1 MENYPCNSNKSKELE
16 KEKAAE
22 RKIEPVVSAPAK
34 IKKKKGVS
42 KFARVFLPE
51 DVSDVKGYIVSDI
64 LIPAAKKALMGA
76 IDVLLNGR
84 NGSSYSSS
92 KRISSA
98 ERVSYRKYYDEPRDS
113 RSSSKDSRSRFDF
126 DDIGFSTRREAEEV
140 KDRMMECI
148 ERYNY
153 VSVADMYDMASLVAP
168 FTSNRYG
175 WTRVSDIARADIV
188 KADEDFVIKLPRVES
203 LD

>member
-1 MENYPCNSNKSKELE
+1 MENYPCNSNKSKELANE
-16 KEKAAE
+16 KEAE

-42 KFARVFLPE
+42 KFAKVFLPE

-98 ERVSYRKYYDEPRDS
+98 ERVSYRKYYDEPREG
-113 RSSSKDSRSRFDF
+113 RSSSRDSRSRFDF
-126 DDIGFSTRREAEEV
+126 DDIGFNTRREAEEV

-148 ERYNY
+148 ERYKY

-188 KADEDFVIKLPRVES
+188 KVDEDFVIKLPRVES